1 MTRRDRAAHSRRA
14 RADARAVPRVVV
26 TRRPSS
32 PSRASVGPSFVPF
45 DSRRR
50 FDARPR
56 RDVVVGVE
64 LEARRV
70 FVDDDDDDDGE
81 DDGAWMR
88 AWMRARG
95 CVRRRARTIVAG
107 ARRARGRDGAW
118 RFAFLSDAARGTG
131 TGTGTGDATR
141 RGGGE

>member
-1 MTRRDRAAHSRRA
+1 
-14 RADARAVPRVVV
+14 V
-26 TRRPSS
+26 TSS
-32 PSRASVGPSFVPF
+32 A
-45 DSRRR
+45 
-50 FDARPR
+50 
-56 RDVVVGVE
+56 GVE
-64 LEARRV
+64 LEASRA

-81 DDGAWMR
+81 DDGGEDGDD

-95 CVRRRARTIVAG
+95 CVRRRARTIVAS

>member
-45 DSRRR
+45 DSRQR

-56 RDVVVGVE
+56 RDVVVGE

-70 FVDDDDDDDGE
+70 SVDDDDGEDGE